1 MISMI
6 AAQGLHREIGL
17 DGKMPWSLPGDS
29 EHFKKLTQ
37 GHTML
42 MGRRTFDSLPGVLP
56 GRMHIIISR
65 DPNFRK
71 DHKRVKIRPDLE
83 ECLREAA
90 TSEEEVFV
98 IGGGVIYEAALPYAE
113 KVYLTQIQRSFEAD
127 TYFPRLGAEWELIR
141 EEPVQ
146 QLPGDEAPYCF
157 QTYQRRKST

>member
-1 MISMI
+1 
-6 AAQGLHREIGL
+6 
-17 DGKMPWSLPGDS
+17 
-29 EHFKKLTQ
+29 
-37 GHTML
+37 
-42 MGRRTFDSLPGVLP
+42 
-56 GRMHIIISR
+56 MHIIISR

-127 TYFPRLGAEWELIR
+127 TYFPRLGAEWELSGKNLFSSCRGMKRPIASR
-141 EEPVQ
+141 LTNGGNQHEISRSDTVWI
-146 QLPGDEAPYCF
+146 GRAGG
-157 QTYQRRKST
+157 R